1 MKVYS
6 QNNVY
11 NQRTPEC
18 FTCSGSLF
26 KWVPTVN
33 LVLVQ
38 CAFKGKCDLKNLHDN
53 KIFKL

>member
-1 MKVYS
+1 MKVHS

-11 NQRTPEC
+11 KQRTPEC

-38 CAFKGKCDLKNLHDN
+38 CALKECDLKNLHDD

>member
-1 MKVYS
+1 MKVHL

-26 KWVPTVN
+26 KWVPTVD

-38 CAFKGKCDLKNLHDN
+38 CAFKGKCDLKNLHDD